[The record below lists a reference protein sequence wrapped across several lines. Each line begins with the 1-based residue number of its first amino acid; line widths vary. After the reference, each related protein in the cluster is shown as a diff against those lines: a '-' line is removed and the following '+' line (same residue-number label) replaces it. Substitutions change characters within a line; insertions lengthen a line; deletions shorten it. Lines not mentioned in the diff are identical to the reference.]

1 MEKTVSKDKIF
12 PSIAISSQWCM
23 EKNITITGILKS
35 VRNRIP
41 RKMKE
46 GPVRKSKSKKWCYNG
61 KKVLISYADEKKT
74 GTKIVLAL
82 TTMFN
87 VMRVS
92 KNQRKKFEPLA
103 YYDHIKGTIDVVNLV
118 STGAST
124 RTKSKQWTLNAN
136 LFLLNTVRTNARNL
150 YDKVNK
156 KNLSS
161 FKFTW

>member
-12 PSIAISSQWCM
+12 PSIAILSQWCL
-23 EKNITITGILKS
+23 EKNITFTGILKS

-61 KKVLISYADEKKT
+61 KKALISYADEKKT

-82 TTMFN
+82 ATMFN
-87 VMRVS
+87 VMRVL
-92 KNQRKKFEPLA
+92 KNHRKKSEPLV
-103 YYDHIKGTIDVVNLV
+103 YYDHIKGSIDVVNLV

-124 RTKSKQWTLNAN
+124 RTKTKQWTLNAN
-136 LFLLNTVRTNARNL
+136 FFLLNTVRTNARNL

>member
-12 PSIAISSQWCM
+12 PSIAILSQWYLK
-23 EKNITITGILKS
+23 KNITITGILKS

-41 RKMKE
+41 KKKKE
-46 GPVRKSKSKKWCYNG
+46 GPVRKSKKCCYNG
-61 KKVLISYADEKKT
+61 KKGLISYADEKKT

-87 VMRVS
+87 VMRVL
-92 KNQRKKFEPLA
+92 KNHRKKSEPVI
-103 YYDHIKGTIDVVNLV
+103 YYDHIKGSIDVVNLV
-118 STGAST
+118 STGASK
-124 RTKSKQWTLNAN
+124 RTKTKQWTLNAN
-136 LFLLNTVRTNARNL
+136 FFLLNAVRTNTRNL

-156 KNLSS
+156 KKLSS